1 MKYVT
6 IYYKYVYTAKG
17 EISVGFKLGFIGAG
31 NMAGAIISSVL
42 NNGTYSAEDI
52 FICEKNEIKRGEY
65 AQKGFVVVA
74 DETELVKRSNFV
86 FLAVK
91 PADLRGVLEKIAP
104 FVTINNVIVS
114 IAAGASI
121 RFIKSLIGPDSK
133 VVRVMP
139 NMPLTVGKGATAIA
153 YEMPITYRE
162 FLFVKKIFEAS
173 GIVETLEDSQMN
185 EITSVSGSGPAYVY
199 ALILAMINGAVAQGI
214 DRGVAEQLVI
224 QTVSGAVSAL
234 EKTGEDAEFALKK
247 VCSPNGTTLKAIE
260 VFEKEGFNQ
269 TVADAMLAC
278 TKRAAEMGK
287 EL

>member
-1 MKYVT
+1 M
-6 IYYKYVYTAKG
+6 
-17 EISVGFKLGFIGAG
+17 GFKLGFIGAG

-42 NNGTYSAEDI
+42 NNGMYSAEDI